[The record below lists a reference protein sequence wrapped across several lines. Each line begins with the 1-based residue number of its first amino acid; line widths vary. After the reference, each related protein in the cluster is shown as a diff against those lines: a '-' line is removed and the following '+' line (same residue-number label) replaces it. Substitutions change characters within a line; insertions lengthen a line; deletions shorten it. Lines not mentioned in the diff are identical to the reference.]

1 MELLWDVRI
10 SLDLFLGGLGI
21 GAFLM
26 GAIFYYIDVKAY
38 EALIKKA
45 FIIAPLL
52 VMGGLLSLLSEL
64 GRPMNIVKTLYEVN
78 PTSFMSIGIFL
89 QGAFLLVSLFLAF
102 QVLVKG
108 ATSLSSGLV
117 YAGAIL
123 AGLIGLY
130 HGFILTGIG
139 KEPWNNALPV
149 MFFVSSVLAGSSLAL
164 LLSMN
169 NIEEIANKFKLPIVI
184 NMILTLEL
192 GVVSAWVYNLALN
205 TASSKHA
212 YEVLMESFVMEFW
225 VWSILVGL
233 IIPLILFTL
242 VVLEKISFKAVFI
255 PAAASIVVGSFFLK
269 NLIVYLGQA
278 V

>member
-1 MELLWDVRI
+1 MHLLWDVRVT
-10 SLDLFLGGLGI
+10 LDLFLGGLGV

-26 GAIFYYIDVKAY
+26 GAIFYYIDAKLY
-38 EALIKKA
+38 ESVTKKA
-45 FIIAPLL
+45 FIMAPLL
-52 VMGGLLSLLSEL
+52 VMAGLLLLLSEL
-64 GRPMNIVKTLYEVN
+64 GRPMNIFKTIYEVN

-89 QGAFLLVSLFLAF
+89 QGAFLLVALILAF

-108 ATSLSSGLV
+108 TSGLNSTVV
-117 YAGAIL
+117 YFGAMV

-149 MFFVSSVLAGSSLAL
+149 MFFVSSILAGSSLAL
-164 LLSMN
+164 LFSMN
-169 NIEEIANKFKLPIVI
+169 SIEEISNKFKLPIVI

-192 GVVSAWVYNLALN
+192 GVISAWVYSLALT
-205 TASSKHA
+205 TASSKHS
-212 YEVLMESFVMEFW
+212 YDVLMSSFGTEFW
-225 VWSILVGL
+225 LWSILVGM
-233 IIPLILFTL
+233 IIPLALFTL
-242 VVLEKISFKAVFI
+242 VVLKKISIKAVFI
-255 PAAASIVVGSFFLK
+255 PASISIVVGSFFLK